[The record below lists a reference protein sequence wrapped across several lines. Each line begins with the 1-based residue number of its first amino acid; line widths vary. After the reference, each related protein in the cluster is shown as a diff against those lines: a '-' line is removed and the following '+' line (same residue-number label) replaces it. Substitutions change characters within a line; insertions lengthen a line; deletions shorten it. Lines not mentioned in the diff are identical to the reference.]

1 MFRHVLFFLLT
12 HFSVGAIFTIAFIS
26 KEEIGGLFFRVVTL
40 VAAFLLGCAVFIQP
54 LGQISFFELFTFT
67 PPGLI
72 YLLFLLSCVTLI
84 TYNFV
89 NSKLGKIMLL
99 FSLVSGLLGVA
110 FYSMSFINVAEAN
123 FFNSAIFF
131 LNGLTSALIMG
142 SVLAAM
148 ITGHWYLVNHKLTL
162 KPLLMSSGIFLSSVI
177 ARMIV
182 FILGIAVM
190 FLIGKNELALKLLS
204 ALNIDSYIFYI
215 RLIFGLIV
223 PLIFAVMIR
232 SSAKMNSTQSATGIL
247 YATIILILI
256 GETFARFLQFST
268 GVAF

>member
-54 LGQISFFELFTFT
+54 LGQISFSELLTFT

-72 YLLFLLSCVTLI
+72 YLLFIISCMTLLI
-84 TYNFV
+84 YNFV

-99 FSLVSGLLGVA
+99 FSLVTGLLA
-110 FYSMSFINVAEAN
+110 ITFYSISFIDVAEAN
-123 FFNSAIFF
+123 FFNITIFF
-131 LNGLTSALIMG
+131 LNGLTSAFVLG

-148 ITGHWYLVNHKLTL
+148 ITGHWYLVNHKLSL
-162 KPLLMSSGIFLSSVI
+162 KPLLISSGIFLGSVI
-177 ARMIV
+177 SRTLV
-182 FILGIAVM
+182 FVLGIAVM
-190 FLIGKNELALKLLS
+190 FLVGKDELASKLLS
-204 ALNIDSYIFYI
+204 ALNLDSYIFYI

-223 PLIFAVMIR
+223 PLIFAFMIR
-232 SSAKMNSTQSATGIL
+232 SSAKINSTQSATGIL

-256 GETFARFLQFST
+256 GETFAKFLQFST